1 MPGEIATTCTKS
13 GKSGA
18 GFSGMRVSAFRQARR
33 FRAGTEK
40 LRFARFAAA
49 EEDRVPCVEHI

>member
-18 GFSGMRVSAFRQARR
+18 GFSGVPFFAFRQARR
-33 FRAGTEK
+33 FRAGMKK